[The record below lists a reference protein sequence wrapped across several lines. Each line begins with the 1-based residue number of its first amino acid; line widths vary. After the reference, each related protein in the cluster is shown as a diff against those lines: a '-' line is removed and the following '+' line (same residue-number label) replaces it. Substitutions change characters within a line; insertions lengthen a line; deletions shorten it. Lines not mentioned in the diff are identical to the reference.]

1 MRRRFRHGMV
11 SAQLRYAREDTMKER
26 PGADFEDPYA
36 ELPDL
41 YDLEHAG
48 FSDDIELYLRL
59 AEVVGDPILELGC
72 GTGRVLAPLA
82 AAGHRITGI
91 DRSRAMLDRAR
102 ATLQTQAGSL
112 LRRVTL
118 AEGSMT
124 EAERAPGGPFGLVI
138 YSLNGLMHVST
149 MAGQRAALESARR
162 ALDPRG
168 MLVIDVLNPTPEL
181 LTTLDGRVQHEGSW
195 RESEGTVIDRFSA
208 QTHDSA
214 EQRIDT
220 ELWYDL
226 TDLKGHIRRVRSGF
240 PMRYLVASE
249 LTLLLEVSG
258 FVEWQRY
265 GSYDLDPF
273 DDRSDRLI
281 VTAEVTPS

>member
-1 MRRRFRHGMV
+1 
-11 SAQLRYAREDTMKER
+11 MKQWS
-26 PGADFEDPYA
+26 GADSGDPYA
-36 ELPDL
+36 ELPEL
-41 YDLEHAG
+41 YDIEHAA

-82 AAGHRITGI
+82 AASHRITGI
-91 DRSRAMLDRAR
+91 DRSRPMLDRAR
-102 ATLQTQAGSL
+102 ATLQVQENPGDL
-112 LRRVTL
+112 WQRVTL

-124 EAERAPGGPFGLVI
+124 EAESAPGGPFGLVI
-138 YSLNGLMHVST
+138 FSLNGLMHLSD
-149 MAGQRAALESARR
+149 MAAQRAALASARR

-181 LTTLDGRVQHEGSW
+181 LATLDGRVQHEGSW
-195 RESEGTVIDRFSA
+195 QKSAGTVVDRFSA
-208 QTHDSA
+208 RAHDSA

-226 TDLKGHIRRVRSGF
+226 TDAEGHIQRVRSRF

-249 LTLLLEVSG
+249 LALLLEVSG
-258 FVEWQRY
+258 FVEWKFY
-265 GSYDLDPF
+265 GSYDLDPYH
-273 DDRSDRLI
+273 DGSDRLI

>member
-1 MRRRFRHGMV
+1 M
-11 SAQLRYAREDTMKER
+11 MKQWS
-26 PGADFEDPYA
+26 GADSEDPYA

-48 FSDDIELYLRL
+48 FSDDIDLYLRL

-72 GTGRVLAPLA
+72 GTGRLLAPLA

-91 DRSRAMLDRAR
+91 DRSEPMLDRAR
-102 ATLQTQAGSL
+102 ATLQLQGGSL

-118 AEGSMT
+118 SEGSMT
-124 EAERAPGGPFGLVI
+124 EAECAPGGPFGLVI
-138 YSLNGLMHVST
+138 FSLNGLLHLT
-149 MAGQRAALESARR
+149 TIAEQRAALASARR

-168 MLVIDVLNPTPEL
+168 MLVVDVLNPTPEL
-181 LTTLDGRVQHEGSW
+181 LATLDGRVQHEGSW
-195 RESEGTVIDRFSA
+195 RKSDGTVIDRFSA
-208 QTHDSA
+208 RRHDSA

-220 ELWYDL
+220 DLWYDM
-226 TDLKGHIRRVRSGF
+226 TDREGRVRRVRSGF

-249 LTLLLEVSG
+249 LALLLEVSG
-258 FVEWQRY
+258 FVEWKRY

-273 DDRSDRLI
+273 DERSDRLI
-281 VTAEVTPS
+281 VTSEVTPS

>member
-1 MRRRFRHGMV
+1 MEQW
-11 SAQLRYAREDTMKER
+11 S
-26 PGADFEDPYA
+26 GADPDDPYA
-36 ELPDL
+36 ELPEL

-48 FSDDIELYLRL
+48 FTEDIDLYLGL

-91 DRSRAMLDRAR
+91 DRSGPMLDRASS
-102 ATLQTQAGSL
+102 ALQLDAGAGSQ
-112 LRRVTL
+112 RVTL
-118 AEGSMT
+118 AEGAMT

-138 YSLNGLMHVST
+138 FSLNGLMHVST
-149 MAGQRAALESARR
+149 MAGQRAALASARR

-168 MLVIDVLNPTPEL
+168 MLVIDALNPTPEML
-181 LTTLDGRVQHEGSW
+181 ATLDGRVQHEGSW
-195 RESEGTVIDRFSA
+195 RKSDGTVVDRFTA
-208 QTHDSA
+208 RTHDSA

-220 ELWYDL
+220 ALWYDL
-226 TDLKGHIRRVRSGF
+226 IDSTGQVRRVRSGF

-249 LTLLLEVSG
+249 LVLLLELTG
-258 FVEWQRY
+258 FVEWKLY
-265 GSYDLDPF
+265 GSYDLDPY
-273 DDRSDRLI
+273 DEGSDRLI

>member
-1 MRRRFRHGMV
+1 
-11 SAQLRYAREDTMKER
+11 MKQWS
-26 PGADFEDPYA
+26 GADSGDPYA
-36 ELPDL
+36 ELPEL

-59 AEVVGDPILELGC
+59 AEVVGDPDPG
-72 GTGRVLAPLA
+72 
-82 AAGHRITGI
+82 AGVRYGSSAWRRWQPPAIESPGI
-91 DRSRAMLDRAR
+91 DRSRPMLDRAR
-102 ATLQTQAGSL
+102 AALQVQENAGDL
-112 LRRVTL
+112 LQRVTL

-138 YSLNGLMHVST
+138 FSLNGLMHLSD
-149 MAGQRAALESARR
+149 MAAQRAALASARR

-181 LTTLDGRVQHEGSW
+181 LATLDGRVQHEGSW
-195 RESEGTVIDRFSA
+195 RKSDGTVVDRFSA
-208 QTHDSA
+208 RTHDSA

-226 TDLKGHIRRVRSGF
+226 TDADGHIRRVRSRF

-249 LTLLLEVSG
+249 LALLLEVTG
-258 FVEWQRY
+258 FVEWKLY
-265 GSYDLDPF
+265 GSYDLDPYH
-273 DDRSDRLI
+273 DGSDRLI

>member
-1 MRRRFRHGMV
+1 
-11 SAQLRYAREDTMKER
+11 MKQWS
-26 PGADFEDPYA
+26 GADSGDPYA
-36 ELPDL
+36 ELPEL
-41 YDLEHAG
+41 YDIEHAA

-82 AAGHRITGI
+82 AAGHRVTGI
-91 DRSRAMLDRAR
+91 DRSRPMLDRAH
-102 ATLQTQAGSL
+102 ATLQVQVNAGDL
-112 LRRVTL
+112 WQRVTL

-124 EAERAPGGPFGLVI
+124 EAESAPGGPFGLVI
-138 YSLNGLMHVST
+138 FSLNGLMHLSD
-149 MAGQRAALESARR
+149 MAAQRAALESARR

-181 LTTLDGRVQHEGSW
+181 LATLDGRVQHEGSW
-195 RESEGTVIDRFSA
+195 QKSAGTVVDRFSA
-208 QTHDSA
+208 RAHDFA

-226 TDLKGHIRRVRSGF
+226 TGLAGQIRRVRSGF
-240 PMRYLVASE
+240 PLRYLGASE
-249 LTLLLEVSG
+249 LALMLELSG
-258 FVEWQRY
+258 FVEWKHY
-265 GSYDLDPF
+265 GSYDLDAY
-273 DDRSDRLI
+273 DDGSDRLI

>member
-1 MRRRFRHGMV
+1 M
-11 SAQLRYAREDTMKER
+11 MKQWS
-26 PGADFEDPYA
+26 GADFEDPYA

-48 FSDDIELYLRL
+48 FSDDVELYLRL

-91 DRSRAMLDRAR
+91 DRSRPMLDRAR
-102 ATLQTQAGSL
+102 AVLQSHASNL
-112 LRRVTL
+112 LPRVTL
-118 AEGSMT
+118 SEGPLTDAEC
-124 EAERAPGGPFGLVI
+124 APGGPFGLVI
-138 YSLNGLMHVST
+138 FSLNGLMHVST
-149 MAGQRAALESARR
+149 TSGQRAALESARR

-168 MLVIDVLNPTPEL
+168 MLVIDVLNPTPEML
-181 LTTLDGRVQHEGSW
+181 MTFDGRVQHEGSW
-195 RESEGTVIDRFSA
+195 REPDGTVIDRFSA
-208 QTHDSA
+208 RTHDSA
-214 EQRIDT
+214 EQRIHT

-226 TDLKGHIRRVRSGF
+226 TDPGGHVRRVRSGF

-249 LTLLLEVSG
+249 LALLLEVSG
-258 FVEWQRY
+258 FVEWKCY

-281 VTAEVTPS
+281 VTTEVTPS

>member
-1 MRRRFRHGMV
+1 
-11 SAQLRYAREDTMKER
+11 MKEWS
-26 PGADFEDPYA
+26 GAEPEDPYA

-48 FSDDIELYLRL
+48 FSDDVELYLRL

-91 DRSRAMLDRAR
+91 DRSRPMLERAR
-102 ATLQTQAGSL
+102 SMLQLNASSL

-118 AEGSMT
+118 SEGSMT
-124 EAERAPGGPFGLVI
+124 EAECAPGGPFGLVI
-138 YSLNGLMHVST
+138 FSLNGLMHLST
-149 MAGQRAALESARR
+149 MAAQRAALASVRR

-168 MLVIDVLNPTPEL
+168 MLVIDVLNPTPEML
-181 LTTLDGRVQHEGSW
+181 ATLDGRVQHEGSW
-195 RESEGTVIDRFSA
+195 RESDGTVIDRFSA
-208 QTHDSA
+208 RTHESA

-226 TDLKGHIRRVRSGF
+226 TDPKGHIRRVRSGF

-249 LTLLLEVSG
+249 LGLLLEISG
-258 FVEWQRY
+258 FVEWKRY

-273 DDRSDRLI
+273 DDTSDRLI

>member
-1 MRRRFRHGMV
+1 
-11 SAQLRYAREDTMKER
+11 MKEWS
-26 PGADFEDPYA
+26 GADFEDPYA

-48 FSDDIELYLRL
+48 FSDDVELYLRL

-72 GTGRVLAPLA
+72 GTGRLLAPLA

-91 DRSRAMLDRAR
+91 DRSRPMLERAR
-102 ATLQTQAGSL
+102 ATLHMQTGNLES
-112 LRRVTL
+112 RVTL
-118 AEGSMT
+118 SKGLLT
-124 EAERAPGGPFGLVI
+124 EAECAPGGPFGLVI
-138 YSLNGLMHVST
+138 FSLNGLMHVPT
-149 MAGQRAALESARR
+149 MAGQRAALTSARR

-195 RESEGTVIDRFSA
+195 RDAEGTIIDRFSA
-208 QTHDSA
+208 RTHDSA

-226 TDLKGHIRRVRSGF
+226 TDREGHIRRVRSGF
-240 PMRYLVASE
+240 PLRYLFASE
-249 LTLLLEVSG
+249 LALLLEISG
-258 FVEWQRY
+258 FVEWKIY

-273 DDRSDRLI
+273 DERSDRLI

>member
-1 MRRRFRHGMV
+1 
-11 SAQLRYAREDTMKER
+11 MKEWSA
-26 PGADFEDPYA
+26 ADFEDPYA

-48 FSDDIELYLRL
+48 FSDDVELYLRL

-72 GTGRVLAPLA
+72 GTGRVLVPLA
-82 AAGHRITGI
+82 AAGHRVTGI
-91 DRSRAMLDRAR
+91 DRSRPMLDRAR
-102 ATLQTQAGSL
+102 TTVNLHAGSL
-112 LRRVTL
+112 LPRVTL
-118 AEGSMT
+118 SEGSLT
-124 EAERAPGGPFGLVI
+124 EAECAPGGPFGLVI
-138 YSLNGLMHVST
+138 FSLNGLMHVST
-149 MAGQRAALESARR
+149 TAWQRAALASARR

-168 MLVIDVLNPTPEL
+168 MLVIDVLNPTSEL
-181 LTTLDGRVQHEGSW
+181 LATFDGRVQHEGSW
-195 RESEGTVIDRFSA
+195 RDSAGTVIDRFSA
-208 QTHDSA
+208 RTHDSA

-226 TDLKGHIRRVRSGF
+226 TDRQGHIRRVRSGF

-249 LTLLLEVSG
+249 LALLLEVSG
-258 FVEWQRY
+258 FVEWKSY

>member
-1 MRRRFRHGMV
+1 MV
-11 SAQLRYAREDTMKER
+11 SAQQRFAGERTMKQWS
-26 PGADFEDPYA
+26 GGDSEDPYA
-36 ELPDL
+36 ELPEL

-48 FSDDIELYLRL
+48 YSDDIDLYLRL

-82 AAGHRITGI
+82 AAGHRITGV
-91 DRSRAMLDRAR
+91 DRSRPMLDRAR
-102 ATLQTQAGSL
+102 STLQMQESDSTL
-112 LRRVTL
+112 WRRVTL
-118 AEGSMT
+118 FEGSMT

-138 YSLNGLMHVST
+138 VSLNGLMHVSD
-149 MAGQRAALESARR
+149 MAEQRAALVSARK

-181 LTTLDGRVQHEGSW
+181 LATFDGRVQHEGSW
-195 RESEGTVIDRFSA
+195 RKSDGTVIDRFSA
-208 QTHDSA
+208 RTHDSA
-214 EQRIDT
+214 QQRIDT

-226 TDLKGHIRRVRSGF
+226 TDPEGHIRRVRSGF
-240 PMRYLVASE
+240 PMRYLTASE
-249 LTLLLEVSG
+249 LALLLEVSG
-258 FVEWQRY
+258 FVEWKLY
-265 GSYDLDPF
+265 GSYDLDPI

>member
-1 MRRRFRHGMV
+1 
-11 SAQLRYAREDTMKER
+11 MKESSTT
-26 PGADFEDPYA
+26 AFEDPYA

-48 FSDDIELYLRL
+48 FSDDVELYLRL

-72 GTGRVLAPLA
+72 GTGRVLVPLA

-91 DRSRAMLDRAR
+91 DRSPPMLERAR
-102 ATLQTQAGSL
+102 ATLRMHAGSL
-112 LRRVTL
+112 LPRVTL
-118 AEGSMT
+118 SEGLLT
-124 EAERAPGGPFGLVI
+124 EAECAPGGPFGLVI
-138 YSLNGLMHVST
+138 FSLNGLMHLST
-149 MAGQRAALESARR
+149 IAAQRAALVSARR

-195 RESEGTVIDRFSA
+195 RESDDTLIDRFSSR
-208 QTHDSA
+208 THDFA

-226 TDLKGHIRRVRSGF
+226 THSEGHIRRVRSGF

-249 LTLLLEVSG
+249 LALLLEVSG
-258 FVEWQRY
+258 FVEWKRY

>member
-1 MRRRFRHGMV
+1 M
-11 SAQLRYAREDTMKER
+11 TER
-26 PGADFEDPYA
+26 SGADFKDPYA
-36 ELPDL
+36 DLPDL
-41 YDLEHAG
+41 YDLEHAE
-48 FSDDIELYLRL
+48 FSDDVELYLRL
-59 AEVVGDPILELGC
+59 AEVVGDPVLELGC
-72 GTGRVLAPLA
+72 GTGRVLLPLA

-91 DRSRAMLDRAR
+91 DRSQPMLDRAR
-102 ATLQTQAGSL
+102 ALLQTHAGTLS
-112 LRRVTL
+112 RRVTL
-118 AEGSMT
+118 FEGSLT
-124 EAERAPGGPFGLVI
+124 EAECAPGGPFGLVI
-138 YSLNGLMHVST
+138 FSLNGLMHLST
-149 MAGQRAALESARR
+149 MDGQRAALASARR

-168 MLVIDVLNPTPEL
+168 MLVIDVLNPTPEML
-181 LTTLDGRVQHEGSW
+181 ITFDGRVQHEGSW
-195 RESEGTVIDRFSA
+195 REPDGTVIDRFSA
-208 QTHDSA
+208 RTHDAA

-226 TDLKGHIRRVRSGF
+226 TDREGHIRRVRSGF

-258 FVEWQRY
+258 FVEWKRY